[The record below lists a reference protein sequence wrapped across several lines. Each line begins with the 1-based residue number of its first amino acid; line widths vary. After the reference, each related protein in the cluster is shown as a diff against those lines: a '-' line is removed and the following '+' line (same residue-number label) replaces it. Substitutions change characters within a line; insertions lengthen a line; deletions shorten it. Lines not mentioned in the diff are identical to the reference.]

1 MAMDP
6 KRKAYWEEGY
16 QDPAKVAEYDAIRF
30 QGKRQQA
37 NNRLIWKAAEK
48 ELRRCGG
55 GKMPAVVIDA
65 PAGTGRFTTELMER
79 GCRLINLDLSREMLG
94 VLQKNHGSGWEVIG
108 DLNQPPVARVENSA
122 VLCLRLMQHLRSEER
137 VEAMRGLVN
146 VSDWAVISFYPARHL
161 KHFGRRIRKKLGLFK
176 RDLHPTY
183 SNQQIRAEA
192 EQAGWDVVHLKAV
205 AWRFSDNI
213 MVTLK
218 RKA

>member
-6 KRKAYWEEGY
+6 KRKAYWKEGY
-16 QDPAKVAEYDAIRF
+16 QDPDKVAEYDSIRF

-48 ELRRCGG
+48 ELLRCGG
-55 GKMPAVVIDA
+55 GKMPKFVIDA
-65 PAGTGRFTTELMER
+65 PAGTGRFTGQLQEH
-79 GCRLINLDLSREMLG
+79 GCRMVNLDLSRQMLG
-94 VLQKNHGSGWEVIG
+94 VLQKNYGSGWEVIG
-108 DLNQPPVARVENSA
+108 DLNQPPLSRLDDSA

-137 VEAMRGLVN
+137 VEAMKGLVE

-183 SNQQIRAEA
+183 SNEQIRKEA
-192 EQAGWDVVHLKAV
+192 EEAGWDVVNLKAV

-213 MVTLK
+213 MVTMK
-218 RKA
+218 RRP